1 MLLDEPDSHM
11 HPSAVYDFIKILHKL
26 VALGVQVIMT
36 THNPTTVNLIDEEN
50 LFHMFKDDNG
60 KLKIEKE
67 EKNKICN
74 ILTSNLISIESPS
87 RTLFVEG
94 NDAEF
99 YNLVYK
105 QLKSKNK
112 LSFYYQLNII
122 SSPNPDKKNKSSLQK
137 FIEFLKVSEDNADSS
152 SKKFEFV
159 YGLVDDDGD
168 SVCNNRKN
176 LKNLFYLDRYSKE
189 NYVLDPVNIVLYAR
203 DTKNEKLV
211 KAFELESK
219 EWYLNILQL
228 KYKDIEQKKD
238 IIKERKSFNTDG
250 FIK

>member
-1 MLLDEPDSHM
+1 
-11 HPSAVYDFIKILHKL
+11 
-26 VALGVQVIMT
+26 MT

-122 SSPNPDKKNKSSLQK
+122 SSPNPDPSWKNKSNLQNI
-137 FIEFLKVSEDNADSS
+137 IEFLKVSEENADSS
-152 SKKFEFV
+152 SKKFEFI

-168 SVCNNRKN
+168 SVRNNRK
-176 LKNLFYLDRYSKE
+176 K
-189 NYVLDPVNIVLYAR
+189 I
-203 DTKNEKLV
+203 
-211 KAFELESK
+211 
-219 EWYLNILQL
+219 
-228 KYKDIEQKKD
+228 
-238 IIKERKSFNTDG
+238 
-250 FIK
+250 